1 MIQWFPG
8 HMAKAKKEIEAN
20 LRLVD
25 IVFELVDARI
35 PLSSKN
41 PMINTVLQN
50 KPKLMLMT
58 KSNMADRLQ
67 TIEFSKY
74 YEKENYAVLDIDS
87 ISGMNINKIGKKAGE
102 LLQDKFAREKAK
114 GLKPRPIRAMI
125 VGIPNVGKSTLIN
138 RLVKRKV
145 AQVGDRPGV
154 TKAQQWVRINQDL
167 ELLDTPGVLWPKFE
181 DQKIGYHLAI
191 TGAIKDEVLHIED
204 IGEYLLDFLKTYYPT
219 ELTNRYQVNL
229 SLSNY
234 EIGKKIANDRGI
246 FGEDFYERTLDAII
260 NDFRSLKIG
269 RITLDRLV

>member
-8 HMAKAKKEIEAN
+8 HMAKAKKEIETN

-58 KSNMADRLQ
+58 KSSMADRFQ
-67 TIEFSKY
+67 TIEFTKY
-74 YEKENYAVLDIDS
+74 YEQQNYSVLEIDS
-87 ISGMNINKIGKKAGE
+87 ISGMNINKIGKRASE

-145 AQVGDRPGV
+145 TQVGDRPGV
-154 TKAQQWVRINQDL
+154 TKAQQWVRINQNL

-181 DQKIGYHLAI
+181 DQTIGYHLAI

-204 IGEYLLDFLKTYYPT
+204 IGEYLLDFLREYYPT
-219 ELTNRYQVNL
+219 EFINRYQVDL
-229 SLSNY
+229 ALSNY
-234 EIGKKIANDRGI
+234 EIGKGIANNRGV
-246 FGEDFYERTLDAII
+246 FGDDFYERILEAII

-269 RITLDRLV
+269 RITLDRII

>member
-167 ELLDTPGVLWPKFE
+167 ELLDTTGVLWPKFE

-246 FGEDFYERTLDAII
+246 FGEDFY
-260 NDFRSLKIG
+260 
-269 RITLDRLV
+269 